1 MSQCLVKSFGLAV
14 RQQREM
20 RQWSQEQLAETAD
33 LNRSYVGE
41 IERGRVV
48 VSLLTVEKLGRAF
61 GISGAQL
68 LEIGER
74 LDCVVPANAIQLTA
88 IAC

>member
-14 RQQREM
+14 RQQRELH
-20 RQWSQEQLAETAD
+20 QWSQEQLAENAD

-48 VSLLTVEKLGRAF
+48 VSLLTVEKLGHAF
-61 GISGAQL
+61 GISGARL

-74 LDCVVPANAIQLTA
+74 LECTVAPKTIQLA
-88 IAC
+88 SIAC